1 MSAQL
6 DQIRFQMEE
15 ARREHDIGRQGYEM
29 RIRQEGMR
37 FWIQIV
43 VTSLTGVA
51 VATTLVLRLLG
62 KL

>member
-15 ARREHDIGRQGYEM
+15 ARREHDIGRQRYEM